1 MKGDCLEVFRGQFY
15 LDLSELEYSMNI
27 ETAIVKNSLSQL
39 THWSLAIERL
49 SKLEDIASAESWLA
63 IERQSGAVLR
73 PTMQKAVRDLKRE
86 ASSLH
91 EQLSHGQ
98 TDEITMQIQHL
109 RRSYLRTET
118 VLDFFADAINTRTS
132 PRIANMLAAA
142 DMLAMQ
148 CMHNILHP
156 LGHAVPPVLTYIDK
170 GLGASILKA
179 GLRLWDRRS
188 INPVAIIKV
197 VRHNLLRPTALL
209 HEAGHQVSHIIG
221 WNEQLSAVL
230 SKQLGGEL
238 GKVWGSWASEIAA
251 DAVAFVNAGYAAVS
265 ALRNVVDGGRA
276 LVFRF
281 LPGDP
286 HPIGYIRVLL
296 GVEMCRRFY
305 GQGPWDELRA
315 LWQKTYPLVDAP
327 PDLHQ
332 LLTHSEKRLSEI
344 VDIVLRQPYMAF
356 QERSLTQI
364 VDPMRVSPTALVKL
378 EHRAG
383 PRLYTSPYVVNR
395 EALRLLALS
404 GYRFAT
410 QPESGMETMRKQQSS
425 MLLLGQMRMA
435 A

>member
-1 MKGDCLEVFRGQFY
+1 
-15 LDLSELEYSMNI
+15 MNI
-27 ETAIVKNSLSQL
+27 ETATDKNALSQL
-39 THWSLAIERL
+39 IHWSLAIDRL

-73 PTMQKAVRDLKRE
+73 PAMQKAVRELKLE
-86 ASSLH
+86 ASRLQ
-91 EQLSHGQ
+91 EDLSRGQ
-98 TDEITMQIQHL
+98 TDATTMHIQNL
-109 RRSYLRTET
+109 RRNYLRTET

-142 DMLAMQ
+142 DLLAMQ
-148 CMHNILHP
+148 CMQNILIP
-156 LGHAVPPVLTYIDK
+156 LGHATPPVLTYIDK

-197 VRHNLLRPTALL
+197 VRHNLLRPTALM
-209 HEAGHQVSHIIG
+209 HEAGHQVSHIVG
-221 WNEQLSAVL
+221 WNKQLNAVL
-230 SKQLGGEL
+230 SQQLGGEL
-238 GKVWGSWASEIAA
+238 GEVWGSWASEIAA
-251 DAVAFVNAGYAAVS
+251 DAIAFVNTGYAAVA

-305 GQGPWDELRA
+305 GQGPWNELRA
-315 LWQKTYPLVDAP
+315 LWQKTYPLADAP
-327 PDLHQ
+327 PDIYQ
-332 LLTHSEKRLSEI
+332 LLTHSDNRLTEI
-344 VDIVLRQPYMAF
+344 VDLVLRHPYPAF
-356 QERSLTQI
+356 QERSLAQI
-364 VDPMRVSPTALVKL
+364 VDPMRVSPTELVKF
-378 EHRAG
+378 EHSAG

-410 QPESGMETMRKQQSS
+410 QPEIGIETMRKQQSS

>member
-1 MKGDCLEVFRGQFY
+1 
-15 LDLSELEYSMNI
+15 MNI
-27 ETAIVKNSLSQL
+27 ETATDKNALSQL
-39 THWSLAIERL
+39 THWSLAIDRL
-49 SKLEDIASAESWLA
+49 SEFEDIASAESWLA
-63 IERQSGAVLR
+63 IERQSGVVLR
-73 PTMQKAVRDLKRE
+73 PVMQKAVRELKLE
-86 ASSLH
+86 ASRLQ
-91 EQLSHGQ
+91 ENLSRGQ
-98 TDEITMQIQHL
+98 TDATTLQIQNL
-109 RRSYLRTET
+109 RRNYLRTET

-148 CMHNILHP
+148 CMHNILIP
-156 LGHAVPPVLTYIDK
+156 LGHVTPPVLTYIDK

-188 INPVAIIKV
+188 INPVAVIKV

-209 HEAGHQVSHIIG
+209 HEAGHQVSHITG
-221 WNEQLSAVL
+221 WNEQLNAVL
-230 SKQLGGEL
+230 SQQLAGEL
-238 GKVWGSWASEIAA
+238 GEVWSSWASEIAA
-251 DAVAFVNAGYAAVS
+251 DAVAFVNTGYAAVS

-315 LWQKTYPLVDAP
+315 LWQKTYPLAEAP
-327 PDLHQ
+327 PDLQQ
-332 LLTHSEKRLSEI
+332 LLTLSDKRITEI
-344 VDIVLRQPYMAF
+344 VDIVLRHPYQAF
-356 QERSLTQI
+356 QGRSLAQI
-364 VDPMRVSPTALVKL
+364 VDPMRVSPAALDKL
-378 EHRAG
+378 EHSAG

-410 QPESGMETMRKQQSS
+410 EPESGMETMGKQQSS
-425 MLLLGQMRMA
+425 MLLLGNMRMA